1 MFSVFIVSLNKY
13 IPMKTYRKKW
23 YSDVVL
29 VAGASEGIGAA
40 FARELAAKGM
50 ELVWWQGV

>member
-1 MFSVFIVSLNKY
+1 
-13 IPMKTYRKKW
+13 MKTYRKKW

-40 FARELAAKGM
+40 FARVLAAKGM
-50 ELVWWQGV
+50 ELVLVIYLRGKWPNGR

>member
-29 VAGASEGIGAA
+29 VVGASEGIGAA